1 MSSFARYRPLLVIGS
16 ICLLLMHIALIGIA
30 FYLTIEREQGTNRNR
45 YFRGQMDKYTRVD
58 LGSSY
63 LPSDVFAA
71 FLFAQFVFL

>member
-1 MSSFARYRPLLVIGS
+1 LLI
-16 ICLLLMHIALIGIA
+16 HIALIGIA
-30 FYLTIEREQGTNRNR
+30 FYNTTIEGEQGTNRNR